1 MNVNSIKK
9 LSLILGSAV
18 LLQGC
23 VAAAV
28 VGGAAATK
36 VVTDP
41 RTVGTQVD
49 DATLDARVSSAL
61 SKDAQL
67 KEEGRVSAV
76 SYSGRILL
84 IGQVPN
90 ENLKGIAANLAKGA
104 EGVTEVYNE
113 IRIGQPISVWQQ
125 TKDSGITATIKSKL
139 LINNQ
144 VKTTAVKTITEN
156 GEVFLMGNV
165 TQDQGNAAAEVA
177 RNVSG
182 VTKVVKVFKY
192 LD

>member
-156 GEVFLMGNV
+156 GEVFLMGSV

>member
-139 LINNQ
+139 LVNNQ

-156 GEVFLMGNV
+156 GEVFLMGSV
-165 TQDQGNAAAEVA
+165 TQDQGNATAEVA

>member
-156 GEVFLMGNV
+156 GEVFLMGSV
-165 TQDQGNAAAEVA
+165 TQDQGNATAEVA

>member
-1 MNVNSIKK
+1 M
-9 LSLILGSAV
+9 
-18 LLQGC
+18 
-23 VAAAV
+23 
-28 VGGAAATK
+28 
-36 VVTDP
+36 
-41 RTVGTQVD
+41 D

-156 GEVFLMGNV
+156 GEVFLMGSV